1 MMKAQTK
8 TFLEYVAEDMIAKWG
23 TNLSRTA
30 IVFPNKRAA
39 LFLNEALVQ
48 TAQKPVWSPTYI
60 TISDLFR
67 QHSTLEVA
75 DPIKLICDLHK
86 SFTHCTH
93 STETLDHFYAWGQ
106 LLLADF
112 DDIDKNMA
120 DAEKVFSNLRDL
132 HAYDDT
138 SYLTDEQRELLRQFF
153 NTFNDGHDTEL
164 KRRFEELWN
173 HFGDI
178 YTHYN
183 ARLRHQG
190 LTYEG
195 ALYREVATDDK
206 QTYEYDRYIF
216 VGFNMLQRVEQKLF
230 ERLKN
235 EGKAFFYWDFD
246 SYYMPKANTPTT
258 MRNEAGHYI
267 AQYLSAFP
275 NELDNH
281 NEDIYTNF
289 LKPKSVSFINA
300 TTENVQARYVAQ
312 WLEENER
319 LKAGR
324 HAAIVMCDEN
334 VLQAILHNLP
344 AETDKVNVTTGYPLG
359 QTPVASLINQLLD
372 LRTLGVRKQA
382 DKYNLHYVNKV
393 LRHPYAKYLS
403 EKSSELLQELTEK
416 HIYYPT
422 LERLGID
429 DGLKSLFAP
438 LSRYASESDQAL
450 SADIQYNLL
459 LLRWMTDQIQQVGIH
474 GKDDT
479 DALFQESVF
488 RAYTILNRL
497 ETLSANGDIDVNII
511 TLRRLITQ
519 LIDTTSVP
527 FHGEPAIGLQIMGVL
542 ETRNIDFDH
551 LLLLSCS
558 DGNMPKGVNDASFI
572 PYSLRKAYGLTTI
585 DNKVAIYSYYFH
597 RLLQR
602 ANDITIAYCDVQV
615 DGKSKEPSRFLLQL
629 LVESPLKIKRLAM
642 QTGDNTI
649 VCDVKPIVKDDH
661 VMQQMYNI
669 AYLSPSAINHF
680 IGCPLRFFY
689 QHVAKIKEPDS
700 GDDISDN
707 RMFGLIFHRA
717 AELSYRQA
725 LENGGNVSKQY
736 IDRLLQEKD
745 AVERIVD
752 QAFDDELFK
761 TDGKRTSRPEYN
773 GLQIINREVIIEYL
787 RQLLNIDRQL
797 APFKILGL
805 ELSVET
811 MLNVCVPGRPSL
823 PLRIGGIIDRLDEV
837 TSPDGKTTIRVIDY
851 KTGRP
856 KEAKVES
863 VESIFCRSGEKKQLA
878 EYAFQTIFYAN
889 IVDQSSKWNAHHL
902 PVSPGLLFIKQK
914 VTDQYSPTLSIGD
927 IPVTDVKPYQE
938 EYTRRLQQVLA
949 DLFDPDKPFTPTDD
963 RNQCINK
970 HMECPFRK
978 LCYL

>member
-1 MMKAQTK
+1 MKAQTK

-48 TAQKPVWSPTYI
+48 AARQPVWSPTYI

-67 QHSTLEVA
+67 QHSDLEVA

-86 SFTHCTH
+86 SFTHCTR

-183 ARLRHQG
+183 TLLRQQG
-190 LTYEG
+190 LAYEG
-195 ALYREVATDDK
+195 ALYREVATDDGK
-206 QTYEYDRYIF
+206 TYEYDRYIF

-230 ERLKN
+230 ERLKKEN
-235 EGKAFFYWDFD
+235 KAFFYWDFD
-246 SYYMPKANTPTT
+246 AYYMPDGKLPNAI
-258 MRNEAGHYI
+258 RNEAGHYI

-275 NELDNH
+275 NELDIH
-281 NEDIYTNF
+281 NEDIYANF
-289 LKPKSVSFINA
+289 VKPKAISLINA
-300 TTENVQARYVAQ
+300 TTENIQARYVAQ
-312 WLEENER
+312 WLGENER

-324 HAAIVMCDEN
+324 HTAIVMCDEN
-334 VLQAILHNLP
+334 VLQAVLHNLP
-344 AETDKVNVTTGYPLG
+344 SETDKVNVTTGYPLG
-359 QTPVASLINQLLD
+359 QTPIASLISQLLD
-372 LRTLGVRKQA
+372 LRTLGIRKQSG
-382 DKYNLHYVNKV
+382 KYNLHYVNKV

-403 EKSSELLQELTEK
+403 EQSSSLLQELTDN
-416 HIYYPT
+416 HIYYPSQ
-422 LERLGID
+422 ERLGID
-429 DGLKSLFAP
+429 DGLKRLFCP
-438 LSRYASESDQAL
+438 LTRYALASDQTL
-450 SADIQYNLL
+450 SADIQFNILL
-459 LLRWMTDQIQQVGIH
+459 IRWMADQVQQIGIQ
-474 GKDDT
+474 GKDDA

-488 RAYTILNRL
+488 RAYTILSRL
-497 ETLSANGDIDVNII
+497 ETLSANGDIDVNVT

-519 LIDTTSVP
+519 LIDSTSVP

-558 DGNMPKGVNDASFI
+558 EGNMPKGVNDASFI

-629 LVESPLKIKRLAM
+629 LVESPLKIQRLSM
-642 QTGDNTI
+642 QTGDDTTDRN
-649 VCDVKPIVKDDH
+649 VHPIVKDDH
-661 VMQQMYNI
+661 VMQKMHSI
-669 AYLSPSAINHF
+669 EYLSPSAINRY
-680 IGCPLRFFY
+680 IDCPLRFFY
-689 QHVAKIKEPDS
+689 QHVANIKEPDS

-717 AELSYRQA
+717 AELAYRQA
-725 LENGGNVSKQY
+725 LADGGNVSKPY
-736 IDRLLQEKD
+736 IDKLLQEEG
-745 AVERIVD
+745 VIERIVD

-761 TDGKRTSRPEYN
+761 TDGNRSSRPEYN
-773 GLQIINREVIIEYL
+773 GLQIINRRVIIGYL
-787 RQLLNIDRQL
+787 RQLLTLDRQL
-797 APFKILGL
+797 APFRILGL
-805 ELSVET
+805 EKMVST
-811 MLNVCVPGRPSL
+811 TLNVCVPGRPAF
-823 PLRIGGIIDRLDEV
+823 PLHIGGIIDRLDAV
-837 TSPDGKTTIRVIDY
+837 TGADGKTTIRVIDY

-856 KEAKVES
+856 KEANVKS
-863 VESIFCRSGEKKQLA
+863 VEAIFCRNGSTKQLA

-889 IVDQSSKWNAHHL
+889 IIDQSSVLNADKM
-902 PVSPGLLFIKQK
+902 PVSPGLLFVKQK
-914 VTDQYSPTLSIGD
+914 VTDQYSPILCIEKSPI
-927 IPVTDVKPYQE
+927 TDVRRYQE
-938 EYTRRLQQVLA
+938 DFTKELQQVLA
-949 DLFDPDKPFTPTDD
+949 DMFDPDKPFTPTDN
-963 RNQCINK
+963 REQCANK
-970 HMECPFRK
+970 KFECPFKK

>member
-1 MMKAQTK
+1 MKAQTK
-8 TFLEYVAEDMIAKWG
+8 TFLEYIAEDLIAKWG

-48 TAQKPVWSPTYI
+48 TAQQPVWSPTYI

-67 QHSTLEVA
+67 QHSPLEVA

-86 SFTHCTH
+86 SFIHCTH

-120 DAEKVFSNLRDL
+120 DAEKVFSNLRNL
-132 HAYDDT
+132 HEYDDT
-138 SYLTDEQRELLRQFF
+138 SYLTDEQKELLRQFF

-178 YTHYN
+178 YIHYN
-183 ARLRHQG
+183 TLLRKQG

-195 ALYREVATDDK
+195 ALYREVATDEE

-216 VGFNMLQRVEQKLF
+216 IGFNMLQRVEQKLF
-230 ERLKN
+230 DRLKK

-246 SYYMPKANTPTT
+246 SYYMPHGNTPNAI
-258 MRNEAGHYI
+258 RNEAGHYI

-275 NELDNH
+275 NELDIH
-281 NEDIYTNF
+281 NENIYNNF
-289 LKPKSVSFINA
+289 VKSKTVSFINA
-300 TTENVQARYVAQ
+300 TTENIQARYVAQ
-312 WLEENER
+312 WLGEEER

-324 HAAIVMCDEN
+324 HTAIVMCDEN
-334 VLQAILHNLP
+334 VLQAVLHNLP
-344 AETDKVNVTTGYPLG
+344 SETDKVNVTTGYPLG
-359 QTPVASLINQLLD
+359 QTPVASLISQLLD
-372 LRTLGVRKQA
+372 LRTLGVRKQS

-403 EKSSELLQELTEK
+403 DNSSTLLQELTDN
-416 HIYYPT
+416 HIYYPSQ
-422 LERLGID
+422 ERLGID
-429 DGLKSLFAP
+429 DGLKRLFCP
-438 LSRYASESDQAL
+438 LTHYTLASDQTL
-450 SADIQYNLL
+450 SADIQFNLL
-459 LLRWMTDQIQQVGIH
+459 LIRWMADQIQQIGIQ
-474 GKDDT
+474 GKDDS

-488 RAYTILNRL
+488 RAYTILSRL

-519 LIDTTSVP
+519 LIDSTSVP

-551 LLLLSCS
+551 LLLLSCTE
-558 DGNMPKGVNDASFI
+558 GNMPKGVNDASFI

-629 LVESPLKIKRLAM
+629 LVESPLKIQRLSM

-649 VCDVKPIVKDDH
+649 DRNVHPIVKDEH
-661 VMQQMYNI
+661 VMQQLHNI
-669 AYLSPSAINHF
+669 EYLSPSAINRY
-680 IGCPLRFFY
+680 IDCPLRFFY
-689 QHVAKIKEPDS
+689 QHVANIKEPDS

-717 AELSYRQA
+717 AELAYRQA
-725 LENGGNVSKQY
+725 LADGGNVSKPY
-736 IDRLLQEKD
+736 IDKLLQEEG
-745 AVERIVD
+745 VIERIVD

-761 TDGKRTSRPEYN
+761 TDGNRSSRPEYN
-773 GLQIINREVIIEYL
+773 GLQIINRKVIIGYL

-797 APFKILGL
+797 TPFKILGL
-805 ELSVET
+805 EKKVSTTLS
-811 MLNVCVPGRPSL
+811 VCVPGRPAF
-823 PLRIGGIIDRLDEV
+823 PLHIGGIIDRLDEV
-837 TSPDGKTTIRVIDY
+837 IGADGKTTIRVIDY
-851 KTGRP
+851 KTGKP
-856 KEAKVES
+856 KEANIKS
-863 VESIFCRSGEKKQLA
+863 VEDIFCRNENTRQLA

-889 IVDQSSKWNAHHL
+889 IIDQSSELNADKK

-914 VTDQYSPTLSIGD
+914 VTDQYSPILCIDKSPITN
-927 IPVTDVKPYQE
+927 VKLYQE
-938 EYTRRLQQVLA
+938 DFTKELQQVLA
-949 DLFDPDKPFTPTDD
+949 DLFDPDKPFSPTDN
-963 RNQCINK
+963 RKQCANE
-970 HMECPFRK
+970 HFECPFKK

>member
-1 MMKAQTK
+1 MKAQTK

-48 TAQKPVWSPTYI
+48 AARQPVWSPTYI

-67 QHSTLEVA
+67 QHSDLEVA

-86 SFTHCTH
+86 SFTHCTR

-183 ARLRHQG
+183 TLLRQQG
-190 LTYEG
+190 LAYEG
-195 ALYREVATDDK
+195 ALYREVATDDGK
-206 QTYEYDRYIF
+206 TYEYDRYIF

-230 ERLKN
+230 ERLKKEN
-235 EGKAFFYWDFD
+235 KAFFYWDFD
-246 SYYMPKANTPTT
+246 AYYMPDGKLPNAI
-258 MRNEAGHYI
+258 RNEAGHYI

-275 NELDNH
+275 NELDIH
-281 NEDIYTNF
+281 NEDIYANF
-289 LKPKSVSFINA
+289 VKPKAISLINA
-300 TTENVQARYVAQ
+300 TTENIQARYVAQ
-312 WLEENER
+312 WLGENER

-324 HAAIVMCDEN
+324 HTAIVMCDEN
-334 VLQAILHNLP
+334 VLQAVLHNLP
-344 AETDKVNVTTGYPLG
+344 SETDKVNVTTGYPLG
-359 QTPVASLINQLLD
+359 QTPIASLISQLLD
-372 LRTLGVRKQA
+372 LRTLGIRKQSG
-382 DKYNLHYVNKV
+382 KYNLHYVNKV

-403 EKSSELLQELTEK
+403 EQSSSLLQELTDN
-416 HIYYPT
+416 HIYYPSQ
-422 LERLGID
+422 ERLGID
-429 DGLKSLFAP
+429 DGLKRLFCP
-438 LSRYASESDQAL
+438 LTRYALASDQTL
-450 SADIQYNLL
+450 SADIQFNILL
-459 LLRWMTDQIQQVGIH
+459 IRWMADQVQQIGIQ
-474 GKDDT
+474 GKDDA

-488 RAYTILNRL
+488 RAYTILSRL
-497 ETLSANGDIDVNII
+497 ETLSANGDIDVNVT

-519 LIDTTSVP
+519 LIDSTSVP

-558 DGNMPKGVNDASFI
+558 EGNMPKGVNDASFI

-629 LVESPLKIKRLAM
+629 LVESPLKIQRLSM
-642 QTGDNTI
+642 QTGDDTTDRN
-649 VCDVKPIVKDDH
+649 VHPIVKDDH
-661 VMQQMYNI
+661 VMQKMHSI
-669 AYLSPSAINHF
+669 EYLSPSAINRY
-680 IGCPLRFFY
+680 IDCPLRFFY
-689 QHVAKIKEPDS
+689 QHVANIKEPDS

-717 AELSYRQA
+717 AELAYRQA
-725 LENGGNVSKQY
+725 LADGGNVSKPY
-736 IDRLLQEKD
+736 IDKLLQEEG
-745 AVERIVD
+745 VIERIVD

-761 TDGKRTSRPEYN
+761 TDSNRSSRPEYN
-773 GLQIINREVIIEYL
+773 GLQIINRRVIIGYL
-787 RQLLNIDRQL
+787 RQLLTLDRQL
-797 APFKILGL
+797 APFRILGL
-805 ELSVET
+805 EKMVST
-811 MLNVCVPGRPSL
+811 TLNVCVPGRPAF
-823 PLRIGGIIDRLDEV
+823 PLHIGGIIDRLDAV
-837 TSPDGKTTIRVIDY
+837 TGADGKTTIRVIDY

-856 KEAKVES
+856 KEANVKS
-863 VESIFCRSGEKKQLA
+863 VEAIFCRNGSTKQLA

-889 IVDQSSKWNAHHL
+889 IIDQSSVLNADKM
-902 PVSPGLLFIKQK
+902 PVSPGLLFVKQK
-914 VTDQYSPTLSIGD
+914 VTDQYSPILCIEKSPI
-927 IPVTDVKPYQE
+927 TDVRRYQE
-938 EYTRRLQQVLA
+938 DFTKELQQVLA
-949 DLFDPDKPFTPTDD
+949 DMFDPDKPFTPTDN
-963 RNQCINK
+963 REQCANK
-970 HMECPFRK
+970 KFECPFKK

>member
-1 MMKAQTK
+1 MKAQTK

-48 TAQKPVWSPTYI
+48 AAQKPVWSPTYI

-67 QHSTLEVA
+67 QHSALEVA
-75 DPIKLICDLHK
+75 DPIKLICNLHK
-86 SFTHCTH
+86 SFTHCTR

-120 DAEKVFSNLRDL
+120 DAEKVFSNLRNL

-178 YTHYN
+178 YIHYN
-183 ARLRHQG
+183 TLLRQQG
-190 LTYEG
+190 ITYEG
-195 ALYREVATDDK
+195 ALYREVATDDE
-206 QTYEYDRYIF
+206 QTFEYDRYIF
-216 VGFNMLQRVEQKLF
+216 IGFNMLQRVEQKLF
-230 ERLKN
+230 ERLKKD
-235 EGKAFFYWDFD
+235 GKAFFYWDFD
-246 SYYMPKANTPTT
+246 SYYMSNGNRPNAL
-258 MRNEAGHYI
+258 RNEAGHYI

-281 NEDIYTNF
+281 NADIYANF
-289 LKPKSVSFINA
+289 VRSKTISFINA
-300 TTENVQARYVAQ
+300 TTENVQARYVVQ
-312 WLEENER
+312 WLEEGER

-324 HAAIVMCDEN
+324 HTAIVMCDEN
-334 VLQAILHNLP
+334 VLQAVLHNLP
-344 AETDKVNVTTGYPLG
+344 SETDKVNVTTGYPLG

-372 LRTLGVRKQA
+372 LRTLGIRKRA

-403 EKSSELLQELTEK
+403 GKSSELLQELTEK
-416 HIYYPT
+416 RIYYPT

-429 DGLKSLFAP
+429 DGLSSLFGS
-438 LSRYASESDQAL
+438 LGRYACASDHTL

-459 LLRWMTDQIQQVGIH
+459 LLRWMADQTQRIGIQ
-474 GKDDT
+474 GKDDA

-488 RAYTILNRL
+488 RAYTILSRL

-511 TLRRLITQ
+511 TLHRLITQ
-519 LIDTTSVP
+519 LIDSTSVP

-551 LLLLSCS
+551 LLLLSCTE
-558 DGNMPKGVNDASFI
+558 GNMPKGVNDASFI

-602 ANDITIAYCDVQV
+602 ANDITIAYCDVQAE
-615 DGKSKEPSRFLLQL
+615 GKSKEPSRFLLQL
-629 LVESPLKIKRLAM
+629 LVESPLKIRRLAM
-642 QTGDNTI
+642 QTGDNT
-649 VCDVKPIVKDDH
+649 VVRNVHPIVKDGH
-661 VMQQMYNI
+661 VMQQMRSI
-669 AYLSPSAINHF
+669 EYLSPSAINRY
-680 IGCPLRFFY
+680 IACPLRFFY
-689 QHVAKIKEPDS
+689 QHVAKIKEPDC

-717 AELSYRQA
+717 AELAYRQA
-725 LENGGNVSKQY
+725 LADGGNVSQQY
-736 IDRLLQEKD
+736 IDALLQEKGVID
-745 AVERIVD
+745 RIVD

-773 GLQIINREVIIEYL
+773 GLQIINREVIISYL
-787 RQLLNIDRQL
+787 RQLLAIDRQL
-797 APFKILGL
+797 APFRILGL
-805 ELSVET
+805 EMKVDT
-811 MLNVCVPGRPSL
+811 TLNVSIPGNQAI
-823 PLRIGGIIDRLDEV
+823 PLHIGGIIDRLDAV
-837 TSPDGKTTIRVIDY
+837 TGKDGKTTIRVIDY

-856 KEAKVES
+856 KKANVKS
-863 VESIFCRSGEKKQLA
+863 VEDIFFRTEKTKQLA

-889 IVDQSSKWNAHHL
+889 IVDHSSTLNADKM

-914 VTDQYSPTLSIGD
+914 ATDQYSPILSIND
-927 IPVTDVKPYQE
+927 SPVTDVSLYQKE
-938 EYTRRLQQVLA
+938 FTERLQHVLTGM
-949 DLFDPDKPFTPTDD
+949 FDPETPFTPTEN
-963 RNQCINK
+963 RKQCLNE

>member
-1 MMKAQTK
+1 MKAQTK
-8 TFLEYVAEDMIAKWG
+8 TFLEYVAEDIIAKWG

-48 TAQKPVWSPTYI
+48 TARQPVWSPTYI

-86 SFTHCTH
+86 SFTHCTR

-120 DAEKVFSNLRDL
+120 DAEKVFSNLRNL
-132 HAYDDT
+132 HEYDDT
-138 SYLTDEQRELLRQFF
+138 SYLTDEQKELLRQFF

-178 YTHYN
+178 YTHFN
-183 ARLRHQG
+183 TLLRNQG

-195 ALYREVATDDK
+195 ALYREVATDYK
-206 QTYEYDRYIF
+206 QTYEYDRYSFI
-216 VGFNMLQRVEQKLF
+216 GFNMLQRVEQKLF
-230 ERLKN
+230 ERLKK

-246 SYYMPKANTPTT
+246 AYYMPNGNTANAV
-258 MRNEAGHYI
+258 RNEAGHYI

-275 NELDNH
+275 NELDTH
-281 NEDIYTNF
+281 DEDIYNNF
-289 LKPKSVSFINA
+289 INPQTVSFINA
-300 TTENVQARYVAQ
+300 TTENIQARYVAQ
-312 WLEENER
+312 WLGEKDR

-324 HAAIVMCDEN
+324 HTAIVMCDEN
-334 VLQAILHNLP
+334 VLQAVLHNLP

-372 LRTLGVRKQA
+372 LRILGLRKRA

-403 EKSSELLQELTEK
+403 EQSSALLQELTEN
-416 HIYYPT
+416 HIYYPS

-429 DGLKSLFAP
+429 DGLKHLFGP
-438 LSRYASESDQAL
+438 LTRYACASDHTL

-459 LLRWMTDQIQQVGIH
+459 LIRWMADQIQKIGVQ

-488 RAYTILNRL
+488 RAYTILSRL

-519 LIDTTSVP
+519 LIDSTSVP

-558 DGNMPKGVNDASFI
+558 EGNMPKGVNDASFI

-629 LVESPLKIKRLAM
+629 LVESPLKIQRLSM

-649 VCDVKPIVKDDH
+649 ARDVHPIVKDDH
-661 VMQQMYNI
+661 VLQQLRSI
-669 AYLSPSAINHF
+669 EYLSPSAINRY
-680 IGCPLRFFY
+680 IDCPLRFFY
-689 QHVAKIKEPDS
+689 QHVAKIKEPDC

-717 AELSYRQA
+717 AELAYRQA
-725 LENGGNVSKQY
+725 LADGGSVSRPY
-736 IDRLLQEKD
+736 IDKLLQEKG
-745 AVERIVD
+745 VIERLVD

-761 TDGKRTSRPEYN
+761 TDGKKTSRPEYN

-787 RQLLNIDRQL
+787 RQLLKIDRQL
-797 APFKILGL
+797 APFRILGL
-805 ELSVET
+805 EMKVNT
-811 MLNVCVPGRPSL
+811 TLNVCVPGHQAF
-823 PLRIGGIIDRLDEV
+823 PLHIGGIIDRLDAV
-837 TSPDGKTTIRVIDY
+837 TAAGGKTTIRVIDY
-851 KTGRP
+851 KTGKP
-856 KEAKVES
+856 KDCNINS
-863 VESIFCRSGEKKQLA
+863 VEDIFCRKDNAKQLA

-889 IVDQSSKWNAHHL
+889 IVDQSPVLNADKM

-914 VTDQYSPTLSIGD
+914 VSDQYTPILSID
-927 IPVTDVKPYQE
+927 KSPVTDVKIYQKE
-938 EYTRRLQQVLA
+938 FTERLQLVLA
-949 DLFDPDKPFTPTDD
+949 DLFDPDKPFTPTDNRD
-963 RNQCINK
+963 QCINE
-970 HMECPFRK
+970 HFECPFRK

>member
-1 MMKAQTK
+1 MKAQTK

-48 TAQKPVWSPTYI
+48 AARQPVWSPTYI

-67 QHSTLEVA
+67 QHSDLEVA

-86 SFTHCTH
+86 SFTHCTR

-183 ARLRHQG
+183 TLLRQQG
-190 LTYEG
+190 LAYEG
-195 ALYREVATDDK
+195 ALYREVATDDGK
-206 QTYEYDRYIF
+206 TYEYDRYIF

-230 ERLKN
+230 ERLKKEN
-235 EGKAFFYWDFD
+235 KAFFYWDFD
-246 SYYMPKANTPTT
+246 AYYMPDGKLPNAI
-258 MRNEAGHYI
+258 RNEAGHYI

-275 NELDNH
+275 NELDIH
-281 NEDIYTNF
+281 NEDIYANF
-289 LKPKSVSFINA
+289 VKPKAISLINA
-300 TTENVQARYVAQ
+300 TTENIQARYVAQ
-312 WLEENER
+312 WLGENER

-324 HAAIVMCDEN
+324 HTAIVMCDEN
-334 VLQAILHNLP
+334 VLQAVLHNLP
-344 AETDKVNVTTGYPLG
+344 SETDKVNVTTGYPLG
-359 QTPVASLINQLLD
+359 QTPIASLISQLLD
-372 LRTLGVRKQA
+372 LRTLGIRKQSG
-382 DKYNLHYVNKV
+382 KYNLHYVNKV

-403 EKSSELLQELTEK
+403 EQSSSLLQELTDN
-416 HIYYPT
+416 HIYYPSQ
-422 LERLGID
+422 ERLGID
-429 DGLKSLFAP
+429 DGLKRLFCP
-438 LSRYASESDQAL
+438 LTRYALASDQTL
-450 SADIQYNLL
+450 SADIQFNILL
-459 LLRWMTDQIQQVGIH
+459 IRWMADQVQQIGIQ
-474 GKDDT
+474 GKDDA

-488 RAYTILNRL
+488 RAYTILSRL
-497 ETLSANGDIDVNII
+497 ETLSANGDIDVNVT

-519 LIDTTSVP
+519 LIDSTSVP

-558 DGNMPKGVNDASFI
+558 EGNMPKGVNDASFI

-629 LVESPLKIKRLAM
+629 LVESPLKIQRLSM
-642 QTGDNTI
+642 QTGDDTTDRN
-649 VCDVKPIVKDDH
+649 VHPIVKDDH
-661 VMQQMYNI
+661 VMQKMHSI
-669 AYLSPSAINHF
+669 EYLSPSAINRY
-680 IGCPLRFFY
+680 IDCPLRFFY
-689 QHVAKIKEPDS
+689 QHVANIKEPDS

-717 AELSYRQA
+717 AELAYRQA
-725 LENGGNVSKQY
+725 LADGGNVSKPY
-736 IDRLLQEKD
+736 IDKLLQEEG
-745 AVERIVD
+745 VIERIVD

-761 TDGKRTSRPEYN
+761 TDGNRSSRPEYN
-773 GLQIINREVIIEYL
+773 GLQIINRRVIIGYL
-787 RQLLNIDRQL
+787 RQLLTLDRQL
-797 APFKILGL
+797 APFRILGL
-805 ELSVET
+805 EKKVST
-811 MLNVCVPGRPSL
+811 TLNVCVPGRPAF
-823 PLRIGGIIDRLDEV
+823 PLHIGGIIDRLDAV
-837 TSPDGKTTIRVIDY
+837 TGADGKTTIRVIDY

-856 KEAKVES
+856 KEANVKS
-863 VESIFCRSGEKKQLA
+863 VEAIFCRNGSTKQLA

-889 IVDQSSKWNAHHL
+889 IIDQSSVLNADKM
-902 PVSPGLLFIKQK
+902 PVSPGLLFVKQK
-914 VTDQYSPTLSIGD
+914 VTDQYSPILCIEKSPI
-927 IPVTDVKPYQE
+927 TDVRRYQE
-938 EYTRRLQQVLA
+938 DFTKELQQVLA
-949 DLFDPDKPFTPTDD
+949 DMFDPDKPFTPTDN
-963 RNQCINK
+963 REQCANK
-970 HMECPFRK
+970 KFECPFKK

>member
-1 MMKAQTK
+1 MKAQTK

-48 TAQKPVWSPTYI
+48 AAQKPVWSPTYI

-67 QHSTLEVA
+67 QHSALEVA

-86 SFTHCTH
+86 SFTHCTR

-120 DAEKVFSNLRDL
+120 DAEKVFSNLRNL

-178 YTHYN
+178 YIHYN
-183 ARLRHQG
+183 TLLRQQG
-190 LTYEG
+190 ITYEG
-195 ALYREVATDDK
+195 ALYREVATDDE
-206 QTYEYDRYIF
+206 QTFEYDRYIF
-216 VGFNMLQRVEQKLF
+216 IGFNMLQRVEQKLF
-230 ERLKN
+230 ERLKKD
-235 EGKAFFYWDFD
+235 GKAFFYWDFD
-246 SYYMPKANTPTT
+246 SYYMPNGNQPNAL
-258 MRNEAGHYI
+258 RNEAGHYI

-281 NEDIYTNF
+281 NEDIYANF
-289 LKPKSVSFINA
+289 VRSKTISFINA

-312 WLEENER
+312 WLEEGKR

-324 HAAIVMCDEN
+324 HTAIVMCDES
-334 VLQAILHNLP
+334 VLQAVLHNLP
-344 AETDKVNVTTGYPLG
+344 SETDKVNVTTGYPLG

-372 LRTLGVRKQA
+372 LRTLGIRKRA

-416 HIYYPT
+416 RIYYPT

-429 DGLKSLFAP
+429 DGLSSLFGP
-438 LSRYASESDQAL
+438 LGRYACASDHTL

-459 LLRWMTDQIQQVGIH
+459 LLRWMADQIQRIGIQ
-474 GKDDT
+474 GKDDA

-488 RAYTILNRL
+488 RAYTILSRL

-511 TLRRLITQ
+511 TLHRLITQ
-519 LIDTTSVP
+519 LIDSTSVP

-551 LLLLSCS
+551 LLLLSCTE
-558 DGNMPKGVNDASFI
+558 GNMPKGVNDASFI

-602 ANDITIAYCDVQV
+602 ANDITIAYCDVQAE
-615 DGKSKEPSRFLLQL
+615 GKSKEPSRFLLQL
-629 LVESPLKIKRLAM
+629 LVESPLKIRRLAM
-642 QTGDNTI
+642 QTGDNT
-649 VCDVKPIVKDDH
+649 VVRNVHPIVKGGH
-661 VMQQMYNI
+661 VMQQMRSI
-669 AYLSPSAINHF
+669 EYLSPSAINRY
-680 IGCPLRFFY
+680 IACPLRFFY
-689 QHVAKIKEPDS
+689 QHVAKIKEPDC

-717 AELSYRQA
+717 AELTYRQA
-725 LENGGNVSKQY
+725 LADGGNVSQQY
-736 IDRLLQEKD
+736 IDALLQEKGVID
-745 AVERIVD
+745 RIVD

-761 TDGKRTSRPEYN
+761 TDGKRSSRPEYN
-773 GLQIINREVIIEYL
+773 GLQIINREVIISYL
-787 RQLLNIDRQL
+787 RQLLAIDRQL
-797 APFKILGL
+797 APFRILGL
-805 ELSVET
+805 EMKVDT
-811 MLNVCVPGRPSL
+811 TLNVSIPGNQAF
-823 PLRIGGIIDRLDEV
+823 PLHIGGIIDRLDAV
-837 TSPDGKTTIRVIDY
+837 TGKDGKTTIRVIDY

-856 KEAKVES
+856 KKANVKS
-863 VESIFCRSGEKKQLA
+863 VEDIFFRTEKTKQLA

-889 IVDQSSKWNAHHL
+889 IVDNSSTLNADKM

-914 VTDQYSPTLSIGD
+914 ATDQYSPILSIND
-927 IPVTDVKPYQE
+927 SPVTDVSLYQKE
-938 EYTRRLQQVLA
+938 FTERLQHVLTGM
-949 DLFDPDKPFTPTDD
+949 FDPETPFTPTEN
-963 RNQCINK
+963 RKQCLNE